1 MERFQTLGREI
12 EDIWRDANYDEEK
25 FPAIAA
31 EALLSAELPSK
42 VTAWQV
48 IEWTLAQR
56 ELPPQKDPAGNF
68 GDPPITLFVSP
79 RFYIDV
85 YFWLEGTT
93 AIHQHGFCGAF
104 QVLHGSSIHSWY
116 DFTPHERINTFTETG
131 EMSLKVCEL
140 FSVGDVQQIYAGRRY
155 IHSLFHLDQPSATIV
170 VRTEKSPMYLPQ
182 YSYEKPGLAIDP
194 FFDHQTTTRKLQSL
208 AALYKID
215 HPDAEAET
223 MKLLASSDFQTTFRI
238 LESVR
243 GFFTARP
250 LDEVF
255 KLTDRSRERFR
266 NLLDAAR
273 ERHGEKVDVLAAV
286 FAHRDMS
293 DEIVRLRHSVTNA
306 DHRFFLALLLNLE
319 GTGQIFP
326 LIKQRFPDDEP
337 LDKAL
342 DWIYELAQ
350 TRIVGTNL
358 PNALGIEFDDID
370 LIILEHLLEGKD
382 DGSILDELAGTGN
395 ARLDNLESRIVRI
408 REAVIFRPLLCKG
421 EMGAS

>member
-1 MERFQTLGREI
+1 
-12 EDIWRDANYDEEK
+12 
-25 FPAIAA
+25 
-31 EALLSAELPSK
+31 
-42 VTAWQV
+42 
-48 IEWTLAQR
+48 
-56 ELPPQKDPAGNF
+56 
-68 GDPPITLFVSP
+68 
-79 RFYIDV
+79 
-85 YFWLEGTT
+85 
-93 AIHQHGFCGAF
+93 
-104 QVLHGSSIHSWY
+104 
-116 DFTPHERINTFTETG
+116 
-131 EMSLKVCEL
+131 
-140 FSVGDVQQIYAGRRY
+140 
-155 IHSLFHLDQPSATIV
+155 
-170 VRTEKSPMYLPQ
+170 MYLPQ

-194 FFDHQTTTRKLQSL
+194 FFDHQTTTRKLQAL

-223 MKLLASSDFQTTFRI
+223 VKLLASSDFQTTFRI

-266 NLLDAAR
+266 HLLDSAR

-370 LIILEHLLEGKD
+370 LIILDHLLEGKD

-408 REAVIFRPLLCKG
+408 REAVIFRPLLRHG
-421 EMGAS
+421 EISAS